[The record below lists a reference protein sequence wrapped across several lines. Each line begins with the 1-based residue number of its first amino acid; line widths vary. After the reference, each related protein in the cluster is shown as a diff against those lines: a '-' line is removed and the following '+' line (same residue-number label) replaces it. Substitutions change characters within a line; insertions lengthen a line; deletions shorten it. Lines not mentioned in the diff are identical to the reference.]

1 VCLSARWVVEA
12 DADFRDSVQFTR
24 MVSSRNGPKRLS
36 RRRSFLSV
44 IAMRFSDSGQ
54 ARTSQKVKAFSILRH
69 PQDPLLSF
77 PLAETSPFFRSP
89 TQSSKSPASS
99 IRLDLLCVLCTYAV
113 QVSFT
118 WRLVLSYL
126 LHLRVLRHSL
136 SFLQPLASYYRTH
149 KA

>member
-1 VCLSARWVVEA
+1 VEWFQVA
-12 DADFRDSVQFTR
+12 I
-24 MVSSRNGPKRLS
+24 GPKSLS

-54 ARTSQKVKAFSILRH
+54 VRTSHKVKAFSIPRH
-69 PQDPLLSF
+69 PRDPLLSL
-77 PLAETSPFFRSP
+77 PLAETSLFFRSP
-89 TQSSKSPASS
+89 TQSSESPASS
-99 IRLDLLCVLCTYAV
+99 IRLDLLCVLCTCAV

-136 SFLQPLASYYRTH
+136 SFLHSLASYYRTH
-149 KA
+149 KVRPPV

>member
-1 VCLSARWVVEA
+1 MCQNARWVVET
-12 DADFRDSVQFTR
+12 DADFRDRVQFAW
-24 MVSSRNGPKRLS
+24 MVSSRNGSKSLS

-69 PQDPLLSF
+69 PQDPLVAF

-89 TQSSKSPASS
+89 TQSSESPASS
-99 IRLDLLCVLCTYAV
+99 IRLDLLYVLCTWAV

-118 WRLVLSYL
+118 WRSVLSYL
-126 LHLRVLRHSL
+126 LYLRVLQHSS
-136 SFLQPLASYYRTH
+136 SFLESLASCYRTH
-149 KA
+149 KV